1 MIIDNKNNMNS
12 RNIKVVFQTMPE
24 EDVISWENHVDE
36 IINGIESGGKTSFK
50 VYMKN
55 LMPISEMNNVAK
67 ELCDTIKCHC
77 KYNNTKYYRSEEC
90 VDKDYVNLFSS
101 AKYIIELS

>member
-1 MIIDNKNNMNS
+1 MNS

-55 LMPISEMNNVAK
+55 LMPIEEMENVAK
-67 ELCDTIKCHC
+67 ELCDAIKYHC
-77 KYNNTKYYRSEEC
+77 KYTETKYHRIEEC
-90 VDKDYVNLFSS
+90 IGSSYTNLLTS
-101 AKYIIELS
+101 ANYIIERS

>member
-1 MIIDNKNNMNS
+1 MHTRDV
-12 RNIKVVFQTMPE
+12 KVVFQTKPE
-24 EDVISWENHVDE
+24 EDAISWENHVDE
-36 IINGIESGGKTSFK
+36 IINGIKSGEQNSFN

-55 LMPISEMNNVAK
+55 PMPIGEMDNVAK
-67 ELCDTIKCHC
+67 ELCDAIKYHC

>member
-1 MIIDNKNNMNS
+1 MENNIL
-12 RNIKVVFQTMPE
+12 RIKFQTKPE
-24 EDVISWENHVDE
+24 GKAILWESHVDE
-36 IINGIESGGKTSFK
+36 IINAIKGVEQTSFK

-55 LMPISEMNNVAK
+55 LMPIEEMENVAK
-67 ELCDTIKCHC
+67 ELCDAIKYHC

>member
-1 MIIDNKNNMNS
+1 MHKRD
-12 RNIKVVFQTMPE
+12 IKVVFQTMLE

-36 IINGIESGGKTSFK
+36 IINGIKSGEQTSFK

-55 LMPISEMNNVAK
+55 LMPIEEMDNVAK
-67 ELCDTIKCHC
+67 ELCDAIKYHC